1 MQDIS
6 TQSTGVNV
14 INDDDTNN
22 DVNVNNT
29 VQSQQTAAS
38 TNSNFINGVKF
49 DDLFNKD
56 IIELMGLTNL
66 TDAEKEKLKMDML
79 ETIQMRVMARIET
92 QITDED
98 VPTWK
103 AVVESGDQ
111 EKINEYLVNKGINI
125 EELMAQE
132 ALVYKLEM
140 AKGAKDILSKTNQ
153 TQDQNQS

>member
-1 MQDIS
+1 MD
-6 TQSTGVNV
+6 NL
-14 INDDDTNN
+14 
-22 DVNVNNT
+22 NVNNSA
-29 VQSQQTAAS
+29 QSQTSTQNITNQNSTANQS
-38 TNSNFINGVKF
+38 NSNFINGVNF

-66 TDAEKEKLKMDML
+66 NDVEKEKLKMDML
-79 ETIQMRVMARIET
+79 ETIQMRVIARIET

-103 AVVESGDQ
+103 ATVESGDQ
-111 EKINEYLVNKGINI
+111 DKINGYLVNKGINI

-153 TQDQNQS
+153 TSSQNQ